1 MTKDEQDALVFLSQT
16 HRSLHE
22 QRIKRSFKIIVSTLT
37 FFVLCVA
44 TKFAA
49 DTRLPTG
56 EDSFNAVVWI
66 TFMALSVGA
75 AIDFWGSRGAN
86 KINQG
91 IAEKAEDAIIAYL
104 ADKKVMVLSPSI
116 LPPSNGNPRKMT
128 WFWEMLIVLGGAA
141 ASAYAIT
148 CLGNV

>member
-44 TKFAA
+44 AKFAA
-49 DTRLPTG
+49 DTKLPTS
-56 EDSFNAVVWI
+56 ETSFNTVVWI
-66 TFMALSVGA
+66 IFIALSLVA
-75 AIDFWGSRGAN
+75 AIDFWGSRRAN
-86 KINQG
+86 EINQG
-91 IAEKAEDAIIAYL
+91 IAQKAEDAIIAHL
-104 ADKKVMVLSPSI
+104 ADKKLMVLSP
-116 LPPSNGNPRKMT
+116 PNRNPRKMT
-128 WFWEMLIVLGGAA
+128 WLWEMLIVLGGAA

-148 CLGNV
+148 CL

>member
-44 TKFAA
+44 AKFAA
-49 DTRLPTG
+49 DTKLPTS
-56 EDSFNAVVWI
+56 EASFKAVVWI
-66 TFMALSVGA
+66 TFIALWGVA
-75 AIDFWGSRGAN
+75 AINFWGSRGAN
-86 KINQG
+86 MINQD
-91 IAEKAEDAIIAYL
+91 IAQKAEDAIITHL
-104 ADKKVMVLSPSI
+104 ADKKLIVLSP
-116 LPPSNGNPRKMT
+116 PNRNPRKMA
-128 WFWEMLIVLGGAA
+128 WLWEMLIVLGGAV

-148 CLGNV
+148 CL

>member
-22 QRIKRSFKIIVSTLT
+22 QRIKRSFKIIVSMLT

-44 TKFAA
+44 AKFAA
-49 DTRLPTG
+49 DTKLPTS
-56 EDSFNAVVWI
+56 EASFNAVVWG
-66 TFMALSVGA
+66 TFFALWLAA

-86 KINQG
+86 MINQG
-91 IAEKAEDAIIAYL
+91 IAQKAEDAIIAHL
-104 ADKKVMVLSPSI
+104 ADKKLMVLSP
-116 LPPSNGNPRKMT
+116 PNRNPRKMA
-128 WFWEMLIVLGGAA
+128 WLWEMLIVLGGAA

-148 CLGNV
+148 SL